1 MRVVG
6 NWLYVNY
13 TELKWRI
20 ENILLTLSQPLRH
33 EVWGGDREEGGVVGL
48 GGHRLGQ
55 VWLPCSRR
63 TEEQDASPW
72 GPFAWETKDTEE
84 KFVFKVVL
92 ISVYDCLLGLNRM
105 KRLETYSTCEKVR
118 KFDGQDDCF
127 LQSFLSSFQPSNIIP
142 PHIGFLHYNST
153 YTHKKK
159 SNDDTP
165 TGMQL
170 IDTAVW
176 LWQNQRKL

>member
-1 MRVVG
+1 MRSEEE
-6 NWLYVNY
+6 
-13 TELKWRI
+13 TEKKV
-20 ENILLTLSQPLRH
+20 ELLASVATALARYDFPVPGGPKSRMPLH
-33 EVWGGDREEGGVVGL
+33 GV
-48 GGHRLGQ
+48 RLPEKQ
-55 VWLPCSRR
+55 
-63 TEEQDASPW
+63 
-72 GPFAWETKDTEE
+72 KDPEE

-153 YTHKKK
+153 YTHK
-159 SNDDTP
+159 
-165 TGMQL
+165 
-170 IDTAVW
+170 
-176 LWQNQRKL
+176 NQ